1 MQHFFNDASRVVVD
15 VLYAAGHLAPLRIAE
30 PQSGVRILIRR
41 DWDRDTLGQRQ
52 VAVLSGG
59 GAGHEPAH
67 AGFIGDGMLT
77 GVISGS
83 LFASP
88 SMDAVLAAIREVC
101 GPAGCLLVVKNYTG
115 DRLNFGLAAEHAR
128 REGLKVAMV
137 IVADDISL
145 PDTPQPRGLAGTL
158 LIHKIAGYHA
168 QQQDALENIQALA
181 QHACERMASMGMA
194 LTPATLPD
202 QARPDRSP
210 ELGLGIHNEPGARHI
225 VPDSARDA
233 MSHVVT
239 PLATTLEERGHTDGW
254 IALLNNLGSCSTQE
268 MGVLAASLIDELSPA
283 RLTQL
288 IGPAPL
294 MTSLDMHGF
303 SVTLMAIDDTLR
315 TALQAPT
322 DAPAW
327 PGIQNVCQPD
337 TFTPNLTARNGAL
350 QDDAPQAEHVTAALT
365 QVLSVLRDAR
375 DDLDGLDAQSG
386 DGDAGSSL
394 VEGADAIEQALT
406 AGRLNT
412 AHPERLF
419 AGLGQCLATG
429 MGGSSGV
436 LLSILM
442 TATATA
448 LEQRNLVDSL
458 WQGVERMQTYGGAQ
472 PGDRTLLDALIP
484 ALQALQ
490 NDGTLADAAQ
500 AARQGAAHTAT
511 LSRAGAGRAAY
522 VPDSALE
529 GVVDPG
535 AEAVARV
542 FETLARCL

>member
-1 MQHFFNDASRVVVD
+1 MQHFFNDASRVVDD
-15 VLYAAGHLAPLRIAE
+15 VLYAAGHLAPLRIAD

-41 DWDRDTLGQRQ
+41 DWDRDMLGQRQ

-145 PDTPQPRGLAGTL
+145 PDTPQPRGLAGTM

-254 IALLNNLGSCSTQE
+254 MALLNNLGSCSTQE
-268 MGVLAASLIDELSPA
+268 MGVLSASLIDEIGSA
-283 RLTQL
+283 RLPQL

-303 SVTLMAIDDTLR
+303 SVTLMAVDDTMR

-327 PGIQNVCQPD
+327 PGVRDVHQPD

-350 QDDAPQAEHVTAALT
+350 QDDAPQATRLTTALT
-365 QVLSVLRDAR
+365 QVLSVLRDSR
-375 DDLDGLDAQSG
+375 DDLDGLDARSG

-406 AGRLNT
+406 AGRLDT
-412 AHPERLF
+412 AHSERLF

-436 LLSILM
+436 LLSILF

-490 NDGTLADAAQ
+490 NDGTLTDAAHK
-500 AARQGAAHTAT
+500 ARQGAAHTAT

>member
-1 MQHFFNDASRVVVD
+1 MQHFFNDASHVVVD

-41 DWDRDTLGQRQ
+41 DWDRDTHGQRQ

-67 AGFIGDGMLT
+67 AGFIGEGMLT

-88 SMDAVLAAIREVC
+88 SMNAVLAAIREVC

-168 QQQDALENIQALA
+168 QQQDTLDDIQALA

-194 LTPATLPD
+194 LTPATLPG
-202 QARPDRSP
+202 QTRPDRSP
-210 ELGLGIHNEPGARHI
+210 ELGLGIHNEPGVQHI
-225 VPDSARDA
+225 APDSARDA
-233 MSHVVT
+233 MNHVVA
-239 PLATTLEERGHTDGW
+239 PLADALDERGHTDGW
-254 IALLNNLGSCSTQE
+254 LALLNNLGGCSTQE
-268 MGVLAASLIDELSPA
+268 MGVLSGSLIDNLGPIQ
-283 RLTQL
+283 LPQL

-303 SVTLMAIDDTLR
+303 SVTLMAADDAMR
-315 TALQAPT
+315 KALQAPT

-327 PGIQNVCQPD
+327 PGVRDVRPPD
-337 TFTPNLTARNGAL
+337 TFTPRLATQGEAL
-350 QDDAPQAEHVTAALT
+350 QDDAPQATHLTAALT

-375 DDLDGLDAQSG
+375 DDLDGLDARSG

-394 VEGADAIEQALT
+394 VEGADAIELALT
-406 AGRLNT
+406 AGRLDT

-436 LLSILM
+436 LLSILF

-448 LEQRNLVDSL
+448 LEQRGLIDSL
-458 WQGVERMQTYGGAQ
+458 WRGVERMQTYGGARL
-472 PGDRTLLDALIP
+472 GDRTLLDALIP

-490 NDGTLADAAQ
+490 KDASLTDAAQ
-500 AARQGAAHTAT
+500 AARQGAEHTAT
-511 LSRAGAGRAAY
+511 LSRARAGRAAY